1 MVRWRGSQ
9 PSPLHPTVP
18 LDGSQ
23 TVAGLQEL
31 QRTARSASIKR
42 LPSAPQT
49 NERPV
54 RQRYVRA
61 AAASNLQARGS
72 LCAPTNHSRAH
83 GFMASGQL
91 MR

>member
-42 LPSAPQT
+42 LPSAPQPKG
-49 NERPV
+49 RPV
-54 RQRYVRA
+54 RK
-61 AAASNLQARGS
+61 
-72 LCAPTNHSRAH
+72 T
-83 GFMASGQL
+83 
-91 MR
+91 

>member
-1 MVRWRGSQ
+1 MVRWRGSK

-49 NERPV
+49 KERPV
-54 RQRYVRA
+54 RRRYVRA
-61 AAASNLQARGS
+61 VIASDSQTRSS
-72 LCAPTNHSRAH
+72 LCA
-83 GFMASGQL
+83 
-91 MR
+91 